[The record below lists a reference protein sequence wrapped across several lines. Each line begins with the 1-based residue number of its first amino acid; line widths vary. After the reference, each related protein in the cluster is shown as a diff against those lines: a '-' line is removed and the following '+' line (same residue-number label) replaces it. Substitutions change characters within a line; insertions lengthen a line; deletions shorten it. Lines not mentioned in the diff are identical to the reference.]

1 MNIRLF
7 VLMVTVL
14 LAAAL
19 LVAVVAPRV
28 GLAGGDNPATSSAAT
43 KNVGQITGM
52 PNRGGG
58 IGSAFA
64 GVVGP
69 ATVLLG
75 ECPALPCLLE
85 LDIGGQ
91 PGYLIVDYPS
101 PRG

>member
-7 VLMVTVL
+7 VLMVVIL

-52 PNRGGG
+52 PNRGGRHRQCVRRRCGAGDGAAGRVSGAAVLAHGSWIWQAGSRG
-58 IGSAFA
+58 I
-64 GVVGP
+64 
-69 ATVLLG
+69 
-75 ECPALPCLLE
+75 
-85 LDIGGQ
+85 
-91 PGYLIVDYPS
+91 
-101 PRG
+101 